1 MTREPATLIILA
13 GGESK
18 RMGFPKYQLTLDGRD
33 VLTHLNGRLGHLFVE
48 TIVVG
53 RDLDF
58 APEDVRIAED
68 RFIARS
74 PLVGIHGGLSA
85 SRTDLTFVIACDMPY
100 VEPALVSFLL
110 DRADNV
116 DVVVPVVRGYY
127 EPLCAVYRT
136 SCVRSIERL
145 IERGTLK
152 VSELYPLV
160 DERRVDEEQARLHDP
175 LLRSFANL
183 NVPAEIKEAA

>member
-1 MTREPATLIILA
+1 VTREPATLIILA